1 MLSNYFPQFFHTSLY
16 FKKQKNTNI
25 DTKKILSK
33 TILIIFHFQGK
44 KCQVIFAL
52 TAKKMKN
59 IMHFLHYLTEVS
71 FLLLI
76 EIVYNF
82 FGGKGKLCRKAFRVK
97 RKSYWPSLYKKL
109 YTNKS
114 NILKRF
120 MFKVTISGINIGKY

>member
-1 MLSNYFPQFFHTSLY
+1 MRDGVKKCSAIIFPSFSIHLY
-16 FKKQKNTNI
+16 ILKNRKIQKYRYK
-25 DTKKILSK
+25 KKILSK

-52 TAKKMKN
+52 TAKKMEN

-97 RKSYWPSLYKKL
+97 RKSY
-109 YTNKS
+109 
-114 NILKRF
+114 
-120 MFKVTISGINIGKY
+120 

>member
-1 MLSNYFPQFFHTSLY
+1 MWLKNPLQLSSQFFHTSLY

-82 FGGKGKLCRKAFRVK
+82 FGGKREIVQ
-97 RKSYWPSLYKKL
+97 KSVQSK
-109 YTNKS
+109 T
-114 NILKRF
+114 
-120 MFKVTISGINIGKY
+120 

>member
-1 MLSNYFPQFFHTSLY
+1 MGLKNPLQLSYT
-16 FKKQKNTNI
+16 K
-25 DTKKILSK
+25 KKILSK

-82 FGGKGKLCRKAFRVK
+82 FGGKREIVQ
-97 RKSYWPSLYKKL
+97 KSVQSK
-109 YTNKS
+109 T
-114 NILKRF
+114 
-120 MFKVTISGINIGKY
+120 